1 MKSSSSA
8 TDSESVVIS
17 SRDHALI
24 DTCSLVL
31 SAKNITHQIRQDHQA
46 TIQIICAPEIAGRA
60 RYQLDRYLE
69 ENRNWPPPP
78 PSVRHPSFPAL
89 LPTLVLIGGLAFFF
103 TVTGPWKPGSFWFAA
118 GANDARAVLAGG
130 QWYRLITSLTLH
142 ADFTHLAGN
151 CLIGGMLFYF
161 FLQINGAGFGLLA
174 VLALRGRPGTWPM
187 ILPTAGITFPW
198 ASPPLY
204 LVLSGCCQCTRW
216 PSSGN
221 HLDSGFFVP
230 FMAGAALLAM
240 LGSSGERTDLGSHLF
255 GLLSGL
261 VIGLFIALKPLK
273 QLRQSPFMQITFFIL
288 AIAVLIL
295 SWRSALS
302 AKNELILLL

>member
-31 SAKNITHQIRQDHQA
+31 SAKNITHQIRQDQQA
-46 TIQIICAPEIAGRA
+46 TMQITCAQEIAGRA

-69 ENRNWPPPP
+69 ENRDWPPPP

-174 VLALRGRPGTWPM
+174 VL
-187 ILPTAGITFPW
+187 
-198 ASPPLY
+198 
-204 LVLSGCCQCTRW
+204 LSGAA
-216 PSSGN
+216 GN
-221 HLDSGFFVP
+221 LANDLAHGRDHLSVGFSTAIFGIIGMLSMYQMAEQRQPFGLRLFVP

-295 SWRSALS
+295 SWSSALS
-302 AKNELILLL
+302 AKMS

>member
-1 MKSSSSA
+1 MESSSSA

-17 SRDHALI
+17 SQNQKRI

-31 SAKNITHQIRQDHQA
+31 SAKNISHHIRQDNRG
-46 TIQIICAPEIAGRA
+46 TMQIICAPEIAERA
-60 RYQLDRYLE
+60 RYQVNRYLE
-69 ENRNWPPPP
+69 ENRNWPPPQLT
-78 PSVRHPSFPAL
+78 VHHPSFPAL
-89 LPTLVLIGGLAFFF
+89 LPTLVLIGALAFFF
-103 TVTGPWKPGSFWFAA
+103 TVTGPWRPGSPWFEA
-118 GANDARAVLAGG
+118 GANDANAVLASG

-151 CLIGGMLFYF
+151 CLIGGMLVYF

-174 VLALRGRPGTWPM
+174 VL
-187 ILPTAGITFPW
+187 
-198 ASPPLY
+198 
-204 LVLSGCCQCTRW
+204 LSGA
-216 PSSGN
+216 SGN
-221 HLDSGFFVP
+221 LINVLAHGRDHFSVGFSTAIFSIIGMLSMYQMVEQRQPFGIRLFVP

-273 QLRQSPFMQITFFIL
+273 QLRQSPFMQIAFFIT
-288 AIAVLIL
+288 AITVLIL
-295 SWRSALS
+295 SWSSALS
-302 AKNELILLL
+302 VKMD

>member
-1 MKSSSSA
+1 MESSSSA

-17 SRDHALI
+17 SRHHEHI

-31 SAKNITHQIRQDHQA
+31 SAKNISHQIRQDGHG
-46 TIQIICAPEIAGRA
+46 TIHIICAPETAGRA
-60 RYQLDRYLE
+60 RYQLNRYLE
-69 ENRNWPPPP
+69 ENRNWPPPQP
-78 PSVRHPSFPAL
+78 TTRHPSFPAL
-89 LPTLVLIGGLAFFF
+89 LPTVVLIGGLAFLFM
-103 TVTGPWKPGSFWFAA
+103 VTGPWKPGSPWFEA

-130 QWYRLITSLTLH
+130 QWYRLVTSLTLH

-151 CLIGGMLFYF
+151 CLIGGILFYF

-174 VLALRGRPGTWPM
+174 VL
-187 ILPTAGITFPW
+187 
-198 ASPPLY
+198 
-204 LVLSGCCQCTRW
+204 LSGAA
-216 PSSGN
+216 GN
-221 HLDSGFFVP
+221 LTNDLAHGRDHLSVGFSTAIFGIIGMLSMYQMAEQRQPFGIRLFVP

-273 QLRQSPFMQITFFIL
+273 QLRQSPFMQISFFII

-295 SWRSALS
+295 SWSSALS
-302 AKNELILLL
+302 AKMS